1 LIIRIFRYALYRLY
15 RSYICARKPEALSQH
30 KPGKSQETQR
40 RSSTRQREPD
50 TSAIAPARE
59 QSRRGVRGTP
69 SSEGRQCLWLPEGGQ
84 PARLCERLA
93 IRQRLRTPPLGN
105 GPLVLSPITPL
116 HTPTPGDSHPRQTA
130 SRRAGAESAGGPQRR
145 SAEIADEKLPSSS
158 RRWSSLA
165 GSWSAQCRAATR
177 GPRGARAF
185 GRGQRRRGRG
195 AGRRLPPP
203 ASRRA
208 ARSRSRQ
215 TGTP

>member
-1 LIIRIFRYALYRLY
+1 MRYIGYIVRTYVRGSRKLSLNTSLGRVKRHNAVLQRVNENQTRP
-15 RSYICARKPEALSQH
+15 RSL
-30 KPGKSQETQR
+30 
-40 RSSTRQREPD
+40 
-50 TSAIAPARE
+50 PARE

>member
-1 LIIRIFRYALYRLY
+1 MRFVHVRGSRAG
-15 RSYICARKPEALSQH
+15 SALSGLGSPSTQSLTTH
-30 KPGKSQETQR
+30 NSQAWEPWVLGKETR
-40 RSSTRQREPD
+40 RVNEPD
-50 TSAIAPARE
+50 VRDRSRARAEPAGCE
-59 QSRRGVRGTP
+59 GDT
-69 SSEGRQCLWLPEGGQ
+69 EGRQCLWLPEGGQ

-145 SAEIADEKLPSSS
+145 SAEIADERLPSSS

-177 GPRGARAF
+177 VV
-185 GRGQRRRGRG
+185 
-195 AGRRLPPP
+195 
-203 ASRRA
+203 
-208 ARSRSRQ
+208 
-215 TGTP
+215 